1 MKIRLRAM
9 TDFQTIAL
17 NGVPAIHLVPQGTHS
32 RLAAIHLAPQ
42 GTLSPRAPYR
52 LLRWRL
58 GHLQLNFIV
67 M

>member
-17 NGVPAIHLVPQGTHS
+17 NGVPAIHLVPQGT
-32 RLAAIHLAPQ
+32 
-42 GTLSPRAPYR
+42 LSPRAPYR

-58 GHLQLNFIV
+58 GHLQLNFIF